1 MTWPWSRSESRSAE
15 GYSGL
20 VLAGLLAEA
29 TGGRSAAVSSTS
41 GAVQSAAS
49 LWARCLGAC
58 TSTVPGVDAAL
69 LANIGYDL
77 GTKGESLFV
86 LDVDPINGSLRML
99 RAGDWTVYGG
109 DPNPATWRY
118 LATIPAPSGSV
129 TRQVPAGGA
138 AHFLYLPNARLPWT
152 ADAPWERAPMLA
164 SLAVEVEAALRD
176 EARQPVQALIP
187 APLGMSEPAKADM
200 RARVLDR
207 RQLATFV
214 ETQMSG
220 FGAGRAAA
228 PQADYGIKRFKPD
241 PAAPLVSLCKDVPG
255 QVGVLYGIPVV
266 MTTGTGSETIVRE
279 AYRRFIATTIAPL
292 ARMVGD
298 VLTAALELP
307 VELDLGPLRS
317 RDVAGIAR
325 AVSALVSSG
334 MSIEEALTQVGEVS

>member
-1 MTWPWSRSESRSAE
+1 MTWPWSRSESRSAASNS
-15 GYSGL
+15 YSGL

-41 GAVQSAAS
+41 GAVQSAAA

-58 TSTVPGVDAAL
+58 RSDVPGVDAGL
-69 LANIGYDL
+69 LSAIGYDL

-86 LDVDPINGSLRML
+86 LDVDPITGSLRML
-99 RAGDWTVYGG
+99 RAGGWTVYGN

-138 AHFLYLPNARLPWT
+138 AHFTYLPNARLPWT

-187 APLGMSEPAKADM
+187 APTGMTDDEKAAY

-207 RQLATFV
+207 RQGATFV
-214 ETQMSG
+214 ETQMQA
-220 FGAGRAAA
+220 FGTGRGAA
-228 PQADYGIKRFKPD
+228 PQADYSHQAIPPGPD
-241 PAAPLVSLCKDVPG
+241 
-255 QVGVLYGIPVV
+255 
-266 MTTGTGSETIVRE
+266 
-279 AYRRFIATTIAPL
+279 
-292 ARMVGD
+292 
-298 VLTAALELP
+298 
-307 VELDLGPLRS
+307 
-317 RDVAGIAR
+317 AR
-325 AVSALVSSG
+325 ARFAVQGRSG
-334 MSIEEALTQVGEVS
+334 AGGRAVRDSRCDDDRDRIGNHRPGSLPAFHRDRDCTARADGRRGPDGRARATRRA